1 MARPP
6 VPAEPACQGAFDSE
20 QQEHACSW
28 LLSAHSPQASPRA
41 QRAPAQA
48 SPGALEQTG
57 SERETTVPKLP
68 PHAWAAR
75 GYSQRLTFLLEL
87 FPSKLPQAPLCQA
100 PSLFQNPELTSSL
113 RVPPG

>member
-6 VPAEPACQGAFDSE
+6 VPAEPASQGAFDRE
-20 QQEHACSW
+20 RQEHACSW
-28 LLSAHSPQASPRA
+28 LLSAHSPQASPRP

-57 SERETTVPKLP
+57 SERETKVPKLP

-75 GYSQRLTFLLEL
+75 GYSQRLTFLLVL
-87 FPSKLPQAPLCQA
+87 FPSNCQA